1 MNKDL
6 TKTKNLT
13 SIGFVVCA
21 SIAYSINDLVF
32 KLFSDTYP
40 LHQMVFVR
48 SLVALLLV
56 TAFIVP
62 LSGGVAALR
71 TQRPLLHLLRGI
83 FVVTSNIALYT
94 GLAILPIAD
103 SIAIFYSAPLMITA
117 LSVLLLNEKV
127 GWWRWG
133 AVAVGLLG
141 VLLIIKPG
149 FSGFSW
155 GMILPIFA
163 ALTYAF
169 IQIMTRWM
177 GATEPAI
184 TLFFYN
190 QVVFLAFSAT
200 TGLAIGD
207 GAFAN
212 PDIPAVDFLFR
223 AWVIPSTEDLLFL
236 ILLGA
241 LSASGGYMMTQA
253 YRQSL
258 SSLIASF
265 EYVALLFAILWGA
278 VIWDTLPDLLA
289 GCGIALIV
297 GAGLTVAL
305 REARLGLRLK
315 KTIPR

>member
-1 MNKDL
+1 MSNDL
-6 TKTKNLT
+6 SKTKNLT
-13 SIGFVVCA
+13 SIAFVICA

-32 KLFSDTYP
+32 KLFSDSYP

-48 SLVALLLV
+48 SLVALSLV

-62 LSGGVAALR
+62 LSGGLKVLR

-94 GLAILPIAD
+94 GLAILPIAE

-133 AVAVGLLG
+133 AVAVGLWG

-155 GMILPIFA
+155 GVVLPIFA
-163 ALTYAF
+163 ALTYAL

-190 QVVFLAFSAT
+190 QVVFLSFSAT
-200 TGLAIGD
+200 AGLAIGD

-212 PDIPAVDFLFR
+212 PDAPAVDFLFR
-223 AWVIPSTEDLLFL
+223 AWVIPSTEDLLLL

-241 LSASGGYMMTQA
+241 LSASGGYMMTRA

-278 VIWDTLPDLLA
+278 LIWDTLPDLLA
-289 GCGIALIV
+289 SCGIALIV
-297 GAGLTVAL
+297 VAGLTVAL
-305 REARLGLRLK
+305 RETRLGLKLR